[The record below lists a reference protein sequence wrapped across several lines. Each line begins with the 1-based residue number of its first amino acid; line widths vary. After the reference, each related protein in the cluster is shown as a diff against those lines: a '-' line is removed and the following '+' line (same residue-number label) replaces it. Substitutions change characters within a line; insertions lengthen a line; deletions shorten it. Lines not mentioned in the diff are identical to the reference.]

1 MSDDQE
7 REVTSAGTVDVFR
20 SLGQLVGKAIGT
32 LVALALAAALV
43 LGSGLAVGRAVD
55 LLQGAV
61 PRPLQDMT
69 TALDGWAVLFAAYVL
84 LWLPIGAVARV
95 VTRRRGEGED
105 LDDDY

>member
-7 REVTSAGTVDVFR
+7 KEVTSVGAPTDVFR
-20 SLGQLVGKAIGT
+20 ALGRLVGNTIGM
-32 LVALALAAALV
+32 LVALVLGLTLV

-84 LWLPIGAVARV
+84 LWLPIGALARV
-95 VTRRRGEGED
+95 VTRRRDED

>member
-7 REVTSAGTVDVFR
+7 REVTSARTADVFR
-20 SLGQLVGKAIGT
+20 ALGRLVGNAIGALVT
-32 LVALALAAALV
+32 LVVGLALV

-84 LWLPIGAVARV
+84 LWLPIGALARV
-95 VTRRRGEGED
+95 VTRRRDED

>member
-7 REVTSAGTVDVFR
+7 REVTSAKAVDVFR
-20 SLGQLVGKAIGT
+20 SLGRLVGNAIGMLVT
-32 LVALALAAALV
+32 LVFGLALV
-43 LGSGLAVGRAVD
+43 VGSGLAVGRAVD

-84 LWLPIGAVARV
+84 LWLPIGALASV
-95 VTRRRGEGED
+95 VSRRRNED